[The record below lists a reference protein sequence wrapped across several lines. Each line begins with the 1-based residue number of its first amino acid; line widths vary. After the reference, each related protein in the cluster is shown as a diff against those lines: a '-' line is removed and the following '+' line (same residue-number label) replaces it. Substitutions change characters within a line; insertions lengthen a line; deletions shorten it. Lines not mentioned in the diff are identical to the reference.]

1 MNGAAEGSST
11 SGGSGSPR
19 RQAFQWAL
27 LIPVI
32 LLGAALAY
40 AAWHLAGGGGPKAA
54 VGQSA
59 PELTL
64 TDLEGRTFHLSD
76 YRGRVVVLNFFTSW
90 CPPCQQEAPD
100 LARFARS
107 AGPGTVLVMV
117 DRGEAEGPVRRFI
130 QQYGIDAHVV
140 MDPDN
145 RASQAFG
152 VTGQP
157 ETFIIDRQGII
168 RRHVIGPTTATGL
181 EQMTAPWE

>member
-1 MNGAAEGSST
+1 MNRAGERSST
-11 SGGSGSPR
+11 SGGSGSPP
-19 RQAFQWAL
+19 RQAFKWAL
-27 LIPVI
+27 LIPVL

-40 AAWHLAGGGGPKAA
+40 AAWHLARGDGPKAT

-64 TDLEGRTFHLSD
+64 ADLDGQTFHLSN
-76 YRGRVVVLNFFTSW
+76 YRGRVIVLNFFTSW
-90 CPPCQQEAPD
+90 CPPCQQEAPE

-130 QQYGIDAHVV
+130 QKYGIDAHVV

-168 RRHVIGPTTATGL
+168 RQHVIGPTTANGL